1 MAWLTLGKYRTCV
14 SIGAGVMLTIS
25 AWSARADSI
34 DPPDA
39 PSTPDAA
46 NAADTPDTHA
56 HFSAHASG
64 VQIYAC
70 EYDAHHALG
79 WVFRQ
84 PRATLF
90 DEHGVA
96 IIEHSAG
103 PSWEAR
109 DGSRIEGRVIAQ
121 TASDTPDSVPQLLL
135 RARSTA
141 AQGLLSSVRYVQ
153 RVQTVGG
160 LKPSAPCTVEHA
172 PGSSPYIATYVF
184 YQ

>member
-1 MAWLTLGKYRTCV
+1 MPSLTFGKYGTRF
-14 SIGAGVMLTIS
+14 SAGAGVVLAVS
-25 AWSARADSI
+25 ALSARAESI
-34 DPPDA
+34 VPPDA
-39 PSTPDAA
+39 G
-46 NAADTPDTHA
+46 A
-56 HFSAHASG
+56 HFSAKASG

-70 EYDAHHALG
+70 EYDANHTLG

-90 DEHGVA
+90 DEHGAA

-121 TASDTPDSVPQLLL
+121 NPSDTPDSVPQLLL

-141 AQGLLSSVRYVQ
+141 AQGLLSPVRYVQ
-153 RVQTVGG
+153 RVSTVGG
-160 LKPSAPCTVEHA
+160 VKPSAPCAVEHES
-172 PGSSPYIATYVF
+172 GNSPYLATYVF

>member
-1 MAWLTLGKYRTCV
+1 MAGRTFRMDGACASLV
-14 SIGAGVMLTIS
+14 AGVMLATS
-25 AWSARADSI
+25 ASNARADSI
-34 DPPDA
+34 VPPDA
-39 PSTPDAA
+39 QTQ
-46 NAADTPDTHA
+46 
-56 HFSAHASG
+56 FSARASG

-79 WVFRQ
+79 WVFKQ
-84 PRATLF
+84 PSATLF
-90 DEHGVA
+90 DEHGLA

-109 DGSRIEGRVIAQ
+109 DGSRIQGSVIAQ

-141 AQGLLSSVRYVQ
+141 AQGLLSTVRYVQ

-172 PGSSPYIATYVF
+172 SGSSPYIATYVF